1 MAKLRKGQN
10 MVCVPCG
17 RQVTV
22 STAGFSRSTLWCC
35 GKPMESG
42 KKAVKKTDAK
52 KKPAKRKTAKKK
64 K

>member
-17 RQVTV
+17 RQVTI
-22 STAGFSRSTLWCC
+22 SAAGISRSTLWCC
-35 GKPMESG
+35 GKPMKSG
-42 KKAVKKTDAK
+42 KKTVKKTGAK
-52 KKPAKRKTAKKK
+52 KKPTNKKTAKKK